1 VTSSSENKVRISVPA
16 SSANLGPG
24 FDTLAV
30 ALDIRLTATVE
41 WTSEKVRLHDYDDP
55 LKWWREA
62 VEPTT
67 NYGGT
72 LLQFSI
78 EHSGEPNLIATA
90 FVKAV
95 LRGGP
100 EYYLPRQLKAKIT
113 SNIPIRQGLGS
124 SAAAAVAGAAIAEIW
139 RKGAAE
145 RDDVFQDVN
154 EIEGHPDNAAA
165 ATYGGLQGAM
175 LIGKQSRAAT
185 LKWHDD
191 LKIAMGVP
199 DQTLKESTGATRIW
213 LPEKLSRKEAVNNQR
228 ALLTLLYGLKTGKRE
243 AIAAGFDDKLH
254 VPHRKAM
261 IAGFDDIVNSAM
273 EAGAY
278 GVTISGA
285 GGSMIALGTGDMK
298 PIAKAMKAAY
308 ERNGMS
314 AQALTPEVDKRG
326 LVIEKL

>member
-1 VTSSSENKVRISVPA
+1 VTSSSENKARISVPA

-30 ALDIRLTATVE
+30 ALDIRLTASVE
-41 WTSEKVRLHDYDDP
+41 WTPEKVRLHDYDDP

-90 FVKAV
+90 FVKAI

-100 EYYLPRQLKAKIT
+100 EYYLPKQLRAKIT
-113 SNIPIRQGLGS
+113 SNIPISQGLGS
-124 SAAAAVAGAAIAEIW
+124 SAAAAVAGAAIAELW
-139 RKGAAE
+139 RKGKAE
-145 RDDVFQDVN
+145 KDDVFQDAN

-165 ATYGGLQGAM
+165 ATYGGLQAALLFGN
-175 LIGKQSRAAT
+175 LTRAT
-185 LKWHDD
+185 PLKMHDD
-191 LKIAMGVP
+191 LRVALAIP
-199 DQTLKESTGATRIW
+199 EQTLKESTGATRIW
-213 LPEKLSRKEAVNNQR
+213 LPEKLNRKEAVSNQR
-228 ALLTLLYGLKTGKRE
+228 ALLTLLFGLKTGRKE
-243 AIAAGFDDKLH
+243 AIAAGFDDRLH

-261 IAGFDDIVNSAM
+261 IAGFDDIVSAAI

-278 GVTISGA
+278 GATISGA
-285 GGSMIALGTGDMK
+285 GGAMIAIGTGDMK
-298 PIAKAMKAAY
+298 PVANAMKEAY
-308 ERNGMS
+308 EQHGMN
-314 AQALTPEVDKRG
+314 AQALTPEIDKRG
-326 LVIEKL
+326 LVVEK

>member
-1 VTSSSENKVRISVPA
+1 VTSSSENKARISVPA

-24 FDTLAV
+24 FDTLAL
-30 ALDIRLTATVE
+30 ALDIRLEAQVE
-41 WTSEKVRLHDYDDP
+41 WSPEKVRLHDYDDP
-55 LKWWREA
+55 LKWWQEA
-62 VEPTT
+62 VEPNM

-72 LLQFSI
+72 LVQFSM
-78 EHSGEPNLIATA
+78 EHSGPNLLASA
-90 FVKAV
+90 FVKAI

-100 EYYLPRQLKAKIT
+100 EYYLPKTLKAKIK

-124 SAAAAVAGAAIAEIW
+124 SAAAIVAGAAIAEIW
-139 RKGAAE
+139 RKGKAE
-145 RDDVFQDVN
+145 KDDVFNDAN

-175 LIGKQSRAAT
+175 LIGKQSIAT
-185 LKWHDD
+185 GLKWNEE
-191 LKIAMGVP
+191 LKVAIAVP

-213 LPEKLSRKEAVNNQR
+213 LPEKLTRKDAVNNQR

-261 IAGFDDIVNSAM
+261 IAGFDDIVSAAM
-273 EAGAY
+273 DHGAY

-285 GGSMIALGTGDMK
+285 GGSMIAVGKGDMQ
-298 PIAKAMKAAY
+298 PVANAMKEAY
-308 ERNGMS
+308 ERHGMT
-314 AQALTPEVDKRG
+314 ATALTPAIDRKG
-326 LVIEKL
+326 LVVGS

>member
-1 VTSSSENKVRISVPA
+1 VNKARISVPA

-24 FDTLAV
+24 FDTLAL
-30 ALDIRLTATVE
+30 ALDIRLHATVE
-41 WTSEKVRLHDYDDP
+41 WPDEKVKLHDYDDP

-100 EYYLPRQLKAKIT
+100 EYYLPRQLKAKI
-113 SNIPIRQGLGS
+113 SSDIPIAQGMGS
-124 SAAAAVAGAAIAEIW
+124 SAAAAVAGAALSELW
-139 RKGAAE
+139 RKGEATK
-145 RDDVFQDVN
+145 DDVFSDAT

-165 ATYGGLQGAM
+165 ATYGGLQAAL
-175 LIGKQSRAAT
+175 LIGKQTKAT
-185 LKWHDD
+185 PLKMHED
-191 LKIAMGVP
+191 LRVALAVP
-199 DQTLKESTGATRIW
+199 GQTLKESTGATRIW
-213 LPEKLSRKEAVNNQR
+213 LPEKLNRKEAVSNQR

-243 AIAAGFDDKLH
+243 AIAAGFDDRLH

-261 IAGFDDIVNSAM
+261 IAGFDDIVTAAM
-273 EAGAY
+273 DAGAY

-285 GGSMIALGTGDMK
+285 GGAMIAIGTGDMGK
-298 PIAKAMKAAY
+298 IANAMKEAY
-308 ERNGMS
+308 EQHGMS
-314 AQALTPEVDKRG
+314 ASALTPEIDKQG
-326 LVIEKL
+326 LIIEKQ